1 MGPTQGPG
9 PRIPPVRPE
18 QAPSAPD
25 LNPPKGPAVNAQRPD
40 ALPSVEIV
48 AVPFHRLRRNRWAM
62 TFVPADGSCPV
73 RRTFPAFRDAVVAAR
88 GLALAGRTPVS
99 A

>member
-1 MGPTQGPG
+1 MN
-9 PRIPPVRPE
+9 
-18 QAPSAPD
+18 D
-25 LNPPKGPAVNAQRPD
+25 QRPD

-62 TFVPADGSCPV
+62 TFVPADGGDPV
-73 RRTFPAFRDAVVAAR
+73 RRTFPDFLDAVVAAR
-88 GLALAGRTPVS
+88 GLALARRASVT

>member
-1 MGPTQGPG
+1 M
-9 PRIPPVRPE
+9 
-18 QAPSAPD
+18 
-25 LNPPKGPAVNAQRPD
+25 NAQRPD

-62 TFVPADGSCPV
+62 TFVPADGGHAV
-73 RRTFPAFRDAVVAAR
+73 RRTFPEFRDAVVAAR
-88 GLALAGRTPVS
+88 ALALARRASVG

>member
-1 MGPTQGPG
+1 MN
-9 PRIPPVRPE
+9 
-18 QAPSAPD
+18 D
-25 LNPPKGPAVNAQRPD
+25 QRPD

-62 TFVPADGSCPV
+62 TFVPADGGDPV
-73 RRTFPAFRDAVVAAR
+73 RRTFPDFRDAVVAAR
-88 GLALAGRTPVS
+88 GLALARRASVT